1 MASILDFFSAWTP
14 HSHTTGVDGL
24 KIPNTLGAGTESL
37 QEAMIMAGYK
47 KHEILYIQDYV
58 RVTGVREQD
67 AVLHLGIGEHDRIA
81 AALALWKG
89 VPWLP
94 IQGGK
99 SLDVRYLRPYAVPLQ
114 PGENHSGSVPIAT
127 SSKGILYAVSSP
139 DAFQKQN
146 IQTHLTM
153 NIMGEIADCENQIH
167 AGIAIGRPLEEIL
180 LHLKALSENALRYL
194 HEQLDLQI
202 ASGIQIDFADLAWRE
217 GEVSAPVL
225 ARVLKALQSDHLPN
239 GLANDP
245 FVNMGERGKNELPH
259 IHLAITSTGT
269 VESLYQ
275 RNIQDTGRSFVEAC
289 LLETEDRY
297 NTIINRMLIHAAYQG
312 YSDIHMSP
320 IQSAGLI
327 ERRKD
332 SVKGLLRSFPI
343 HEYTRLVGII
353 LNRMGNVDTRL
364 QAEGRIPEDQLPPEL
379 AGRFEFRVQYMSVVQ
394 GNGNT
399 GTLTMRVLNLMN
411 ETAVLETLGFEP
423 EDLAYIHKVLHTGK
437 GLVLATG
444 ATGSGKTTTI
454 YAMMRAIDAI
464 QTSVQSVENPVEIR
478 VGLWRQHQLLREKS
492 EAIEWGDWNKGLLR
506 NDPDVVLQGEVRN
519 ADLFEQV
526 ADMANTGHLVFTTF
540 HASSAALAVGRL
552 RQMRTG
558 HGDALDIDMIA
569 SLMHCIIAQGLA
581 RRLCPHCAAEDTR
594 KETLDFISNLPEAIQ
609 RIAKPR
615 RACDTGCV
623 HCSETGYTGRFLVYE
638 ILKFNHEMRNKI
650 VAGAPLSELEDML
663 SITNTKTGKLRKHVA
678 LGETSIEE
686 VYRLSGEIF

>member
-1 MASILDFFSAWTP
+1 MASILDHFFPWTADAP
-14 HSHTTGVDGL
+14 VPGVDGL
-24 KIPNTLGAGTESL
+24 MLPKTLGKGTDSL
-37 QEAMIMAGYK
+37 HAAMLQVGYK

-58 RVTGVREQD
+58 RVSGVREQD

-114 PGENHSGSVPIAT
+114 PGESHSSSVPLAT
-127 SSKGILYAVSSP
+127 SSKGILYAVSSL

-146 IQTHLTM
+146 IQTHLM
-153 NIMGEIADCENQIH
+153 MDIVGKIADAEQQIQRWPAAERTFSDALFSLNLLPENV
-167 AGIAIGRPLEEIL
+167 
-180 LHLKALSENALRYL
+180 LRYL
-194 HEQLDLQI
+194 REQLDLQQ
-202 ASGIQIDFADLAWRE
+202 ASGIDTNLADLAWRE
-217 GEVSAPVL
+217 GEISAPVL
-225 ARVLKALQSDHLPN
+225 FRILQAIDESSVSDDLRR
-239 GLANDP
+239 DP
-245 FVNMGERGKNELPH
+245 FVQLGNRATLELPD

-275 RNIQDTGRSFVEAC
+275 RNIRDTGRAFVEAC

-320 IQSAGLI
+320 LPMAGLI

-332 SVKGLLRSFPI
+332 GVKGLLRAFPI
-343 HEYTRLVGII
+343 QEYIRLVGII

-394 GNGNT
+394 GNGET
-399 GTLTMRVLNLMN
+399 GTLTLRVLNLMN

-423 EDLAYIHKVLHTGK
+423 QDLSYIRKVLHTGK
-437 GLVLATG
+437 GLVLTTG

-454 YAMMRAIDAI
+454 YAMMRAIDSI

-492 EAIEWGDWNKGLLR
+492 EAVEWGDWNKGLLR

-540 HASSAALAVGRL
+540 HASSAVLAIGRL
-552 RQMRTG
+552 RQMRTT

-581 RRLCPHCAAEDTR
+581 RRLCPYCALPDDRDETR
-594 KETLDFISNLPEAIQ
+594 RFLAALPEDLRKA
-609 RIAKPR
+609 ATPK
-615 RACDTGCV
+615 RACDTGCP

-638 ILKFNHEMRNKI
+638 ILRFTQEIRDKI
-650 VAGAPLSELEDML
+650 VAGSALSEIENTLTEE
-663 SITNTKTGKLRKHVA
+663 NTKIGKLRRHIA
-678 LGETSIEE
+678 LGETSLEE
-686 VYRLSGEIF
+686 AYRLSGEIL